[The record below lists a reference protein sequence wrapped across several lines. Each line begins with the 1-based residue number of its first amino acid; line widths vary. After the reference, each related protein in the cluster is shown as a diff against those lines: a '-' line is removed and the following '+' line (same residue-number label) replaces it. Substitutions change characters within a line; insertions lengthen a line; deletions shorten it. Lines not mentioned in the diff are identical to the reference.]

1 MYNVQSKEGGF
12 KGTMENVGIKDES
25 CLPHKHISLLGK
37 EIHFYRELTSTNSIA
52 RQMAISGAPEG
63 TIVMSRSQSAGRG
76 RMQRQW
82 YCPPGKGLLLSM
94 VLRPEINVQFIP
106 QLTLLTAVVVAETIK
121 IVTGCAAGIKWPNDI
136 FINDKK
142 VCGILAETSFSR
154 ANVEYVI
161 IGLGINVN
169 LGTNHLPSDCQ
180 ETSTSLSLELG
191 QRVSRIKLL
200 KQFIISWD
208 EHIQGF
214 VKAGHP
220 YLRSKWIENNVTLG
234 KRVSVNKGNYC
245 IHGLAVDVS
254 EKGGLIVRLSDG
266 SLQEYLAEDVSLRK
280 KLF

>member
-1 MYNVQSKEGGF
+1 
-12 KGTMENVGIKDES
+12 MENISINEEV
-25 CLPHKHISLLGK
+25 CLPHKHLSLLGK
-37 EIHFYRELTSTNSIA
+37 EIHFYRELSSTNSIA
-52 RQMAISGAPEG
+52 RQMAISGAAEG

-82 YCPPGKGLLLSM
+82 VCPPSKGLLLSM
-94 VLRPEINVQFIP
+94 VLRPEINAQFVP

-121 IVTGCAAGIKWPNDI
+121 KVTGCAAGIKWPNDI

-142 VCGILAETSFSR
+142 VCGILAESSFSR
-154 ANVEYVI
+154 ADVDYVI

-169 LGTNHLPSDCQ
+169 LDTNQLPPDCQ

-191 QRVSRIKLL
+191 QNVSRIQLL

-220 YLRSKWIENNVTLG
+220 YLRSKWIENNITLG
-234 KRVSVNKGNYC
+234 RNVTVNKK
-245 IHGLAVDVS
+245 IDSIQGLAVDVS

-266 SLQEYLAEDVSLRK
+266 SLQEFLAEDVTLRK
-280 KLF
+280 KC

>member
-1 MYNVQSKEGGF
+1 
-12 KGTMENVGIKDES
+12 MEHRSIEEEA

-37 EIHFYRELTSTNSIA
+37 EIYLYPELTSTNSVA
-52 RQMAISGAPEG
+52 RQMAVSGAAEG
-63 TIVMSRSQSAGRG
+63 TIVMCRSQSAGRG

-82 YCPPGKGLLLSM
+82 HCPPGKGLLLSM
-94 VLRPEINVQFIP
+94 ILRPQISVQFVP

-142 VCGILAETSFSR
+142 VCGILAESSFSKS
-154 ANVEYVI
+154 NFEYII

-169 LGTNHLPSDCQ
+169 LGIHHLPSDCQ
-180 ETSTSLSLELG
+180 KTSTSLSLERG
-191 QRVSRIKLL
+191 ENVSRVKLL

-220 YLRSKWIENNVTLG
+220 YLRDKWIKNNVTLG
-234 KRVSVNKGNYC
+234 ENVIVNKGDSC
-245 IHGLAVDVS
+245 LHGLAVDIS
-254 EKGGLIVRLSDG
+254 ENGGLIVRLADG
-266 SLQEYLAEDVSLRK
+266 SLQEFLAEDVSIRK
-280 KLF
+280 RF